1 MTPFVLVLSSPSG
14 GGKSTIA
21 RQLLQGREDLAYS
34 VSATTRPPRP
44 GEVDGA
50 AYHFLAGAEFD
61 RRVAAGEFLE
71 WAEYAGHRYG
81 TLRSEVERILASG
94 RHAVL
99 DIEVAGARQL
109 RARFPEAVQVFILPP
124 SGDVLVERLRRR
136 GTEDPET
143 LRRRLEQAAA
153 ELAAAVEYEYTVV
166 NDDLVLAVEQVAA
179 ILEAE
184 TRRTH
189 RQPGL
194 PAHLEDLRRDVLLA
208 AAQFGGTVTLPKE

>member
-1 MTPFVLVLSSPSG
+1 MTPLVLVLSSPSG

-34 VSATTRPPRP
+34 VSATTRPARP
-44 GEVDGA
+44 GEVDGI
-50 AYHFLAGAEFD
+50 AYHFLTDVEFD

-71 WAEYAGHRYG
+71 SAEYAGYRYG
-81 TLRSEVERILASG
+81 TLRSEVERILAAG

-99 DIEVAGARQL
+99 DIEVDGARQL
-109 RARFPEAVQVFILPP
+109 RARFPAAVQVFILPP

-179 ILEAE
+179 IIEAE
-184 TRRTH
+184 TRRTR

>member
-1 MTPFVLVLSSPSG
+1 VTPFLLVLSSPSG

-44 GEVDGA
+44 GEADGV
-50 AYHFLAGAEFD
+50 AYHFLAPGEFD

-81 TLRSEVERILASG
+81 TLRSEVERILAGG

-99 DIEVAGARQL
+99 DIEVAGARQV
-109 RARFPEAVQVFILPP
+109 RAHFPGAVQVFILPP
-124 SGDVLVERLRRR
+124 SGDVLVERLRQR
-136 GTEDPET
+136 GTEGPEV
-143 LRRRLEQAAA
+143 LRRRLEQAAE
-153 ELAAAVEYEYTVV
+153 ELAAAVEYDYTVV

-179 ILEAE
+179 IIEAE
-184 TRRTH
+184 TRRTR
-189 RQPGL
+189 RQRDL
-194 PAHLEDLRRDVLLA
+194 ATHVRDLRRDVLLA